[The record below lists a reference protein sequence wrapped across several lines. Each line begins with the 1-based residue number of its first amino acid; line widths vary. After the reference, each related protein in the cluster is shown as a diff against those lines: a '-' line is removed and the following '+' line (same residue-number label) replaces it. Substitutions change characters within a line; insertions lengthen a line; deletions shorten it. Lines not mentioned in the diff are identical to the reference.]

1 MKVLSYKQ
9 YQMAEDLANFI
20 ANPIINESDDKD
32 TQIDSILKKLSN
44 DLRFNYGL
52 VFTFGVGVRAMYPI
66 VEGLIKNGV
75 LKVEPTMENIV
86 LVSIAALT
94 ITYLEESKN
103 KVGDPEVPCD
113 CKSKSK
119 DCKNCGGTGMIKS
132 VVTKQ
137 DARTILEELKLR
149 GIGNG
154 IIKKMV
160 ECFKFLGTI
169 LKDLFKN
176 TPYIINGL
184 IDMLA
189 YTSILIPTMNAI
201 SAIIGKYDL
210 TMSTL
215 IGNSAAIALGI
226 STFLAKY
233 GFDWLIKK
241 FKNKFGFNT
250 KGLDIPTAVRPYDIV
265 DSDTDEEILGNN
277 KLIKEQ

>member
-20 ANPIINESDDKD
+20 ANPIIKESDDKD
-32 TQIDSILKKLSN
+32 PQVDSILKKLSN

-52 VFTFGVGVRAMYPI
+52 VFTFGVGVKAMYPI
-66 VEGLIKNGV
+66 VEGLITNGV

-113 CKSKSK
+113 CKIKSK

-154 IIKKMV
+154 IIKKMA
-160 ECFKFLGTI
+160 ECFKFLGNI

-176 TPYIINGL
+176 TPYIVNGL
-184 IDMLA
+184 IDMLG
-189 YTSILIPTMNAI
+189 YTSILIPAMNGI
-201 SAIIGKYDL
+201 SAIIGKYDI
-210 TMSTL
+210 TMDTL
-215 IGNSAAIALGI
+215 IGNTSAIVLGI
-226 STFLAKY
+226 SIFLSKY
-233 GFDWLIKK
+233 GFDWLVNK

-250 KGLDIPTAVRPYDIV
+250 KGLDVPTAVRSYDIV
-265 DSDTDEEILGNN
+265 DSDTDQETLGGN

>member
-154 IIKKMV
+154 IIKKMA
-160 ECFKFLGTI
+160 ECFKFLGNI

-176 TPYIINGL
+176 TPYIVNGL
-184 IDMLA
+184 IDMLG
-189 YTSILIPTMNAI
+189 YTSILIPAMNGI
-201 SAIIGKYDL
+201 SAVIGKYDI
-210 TMSTL
+210 TMDTL
-215 IGNSAAIALGI
+215 IGNTSAIVLGI
-226 STFLAKY
+226 SIFLSKY
-233 GFDWLIKK
+233 GFDWLVNK

-250 KGLDIPTAVRPYDIV
+250 KGLDVPTAVRSYDIV
-265 DSDTDEEILGNN
+265 DSDTDQENLVGN

>member
-154 IIKKMV
+154 IIKKMA
-160 ECFKFLGTI
+160 ECFKFLGNI

-176 TPYIINGL
+176 TPYIVNGL
-184 IDMLA
+184 IDMLG
-189 YTSILIPTMNAI
+189 YTSILIPAMNGI
-201 SAIIGKYDL
+201 SAIIGKYDI
-210 TMSTL
+210 TMDTL
-215 IGNSAAIALGI
+215 IGNTSAIVLGI
-226 STFLAKY
+226 SIFLSKY
-233 GFDWLIKK
+233 GFDWLVNK

-250 KGLDIPTAVRPYDIV
+250 KGLDVPTAVRSYDIV
-265 DSDTDEEILGNN
+265 DSDTDQETLGGN

>member
-9 YQMAEDLANFI
+9 YQMAEDLSNFI
-20 ANPIINESDDKD
+20 VNSPINESDNKNN
-32 TQIDSILKKLSN
+32 QIDSILKKLSK
-44 DLRFNYGL
+44 DLKFNYGL
-52 VFTFGVGVRAMYPI
+52 VFTFGVGVRVMYPI

-75 LKVEPTMENIV
+75 LKIEATMENII
-86 LVSIAALT
+86 LISIAAIT

-103 KVGDPEVPCD
+103 KVGDSEFPCD
-113 CKSKSK
+113 CKNNK
-119 DCKNCGGTGMIKS
+119 DCKICGGTGIVKS
-132 VVTKQ
+132 IVSKQ
-137 DARTILEELKLR
+137 DTRTILEELKLK

-160 ECFKFLGTI
+160 ECFKFLGSI

-189 YTSILIPTMNAI
+189 YTSILIPIMNGI
-201 SAIIGKYDL
+201 STIVGKYDL
-210 TMSTL
+210 TMDSL
-215 IGNSAAIALGI
+215 IGNSSAIILGI
-226 STFLAKY
+226 STFLSKY

-241 FKNKFGFNT
+241 VKNKFGFNT
-250 KGLDIPTAVRPYDIV
+250 KGLDTPTVVNTYNGIS
-265 DSDTDEEILGNN
+265 DSEIDEKTLGKN

>member
-154 IIKKMV
+154 IIKKMA
-160 ECFKFLGTI
+160 ECFKFLGNI

-176 TPYIINGL
+176 TPYIVNGL
-184 IDMLA
+184 IDMLG
-189 YTSILIPTMNAI
+189 YTSILIPAMNGI
-201 SAIIGKYDL
+201 SAIIGKYDI
-210 TMSTL
+210 TMDTL
-215 IGNSAAIALGI
+215 IGNTSAIVLGI
-226 STFLAKY
+226 SIFLSKY
-233 GFDWLIKK
+233 GFDWLVNK

-250 KGLDIPTAVRPYDIV
+250 KGLDVPTAVRSYDIV
-265 DSDTDEEILGNN
+265 DSVTDEETLGGN

>member
-1 MKVLSYKQ
+1 MKVLTYRQ
-9 YQMAEDLANFI
+9 YQMAEDLSNFI
-20 ANPIINESDDKD
+20 ANSPINESDNKN
-32 TQIDSILKKLSN
+32 TEIDSILKKLSK

-52 VFTFGVGVRAMYPI
+52 VFTFGVGVRVMYPI
-66 VEGLIKNGV
+66 VEGLITNGV
-75 LKVEPTMENIV
+75 LKIEPTIENIV
-86 LVSIAALT
+86 LISIAALT

-113 CKSKSK
+113 CKIKSK

-132 VVTKQ
+132 VVSKQ

-149 GIGNG
+149 GVGNG

-189 YTSILIPTMNAI
+189 YTSILIPAMNGINAI
-201 SAIIGKYDL
+201 VGKYDL
-210 TMSTL
+210 TMDTL
-215 IGNSAAIALGI
+215 VGNSAAILLGI
-226 STFLAKY
+226 STFLSKY
-233 GFDWLIKK
+233 GFDWLVKK
-241 FKNKFGFNT
+241 FKKVGFNT
-250 KGLDIPTAVRPYDIV
+250 IGLDIPTVVRPYDIV
-265 DSDTDEEILGNN
+265 DSDTDDKILGNS

>member
-154 IIKKMV
+154 IIKKMA
-160 ECFKFLGTI
+160 ECFKFLGNI

-176 TPYIINGL
+176 TPYIVNGL
-184 IDMLA
+184 IDMLG
-189 YTSILIPTMNAI
+189 YTSILIPAMNGI
-201 SAIIGKYDL
+201 SAIIGKYDI
-210 TMSTL
+210 TMDTL
-215 IGNSAAIALGI
+215 IGNTSAIVLGI
-226 STFLAKY
+226 SIFLSKY
-233 GFDWLIKK
+233 GFDWLVNK

-250 KGLDIPTAVRPYDIV
+250 KGLDVPTAVRSYDIV
-265 DSDTDEEILGNN
+265 DSDTDEETLGGN

>member
-113 CKSKSK
+113 CKIKSK

-154 IIKKMV
+154 IIKKMA
-160 ECFKFLGTI
+160 ECFKFLGNI

-176 TPYIINGL
+176 TPYIVNGL
-184 IDMLA
+184 IDMLG
-189 YTSILIPTMNAI
+189 YTSILIPAMNGI
-201 SAIIGKYDL
+201 SAIIGKYDI
-210 TMSTL
+210 TMDTL
-215 IGNSAAIALGI
+215 IGNTSAIVLGI
-226 STFLAKY
+226 SIFLSKY
-233 GFDWLIKK
+233 GFDWLVNK

-250 KGLDIPTAVRPYDIV
+250 KGLDVPTAVRSYDIV
-265 DSDTDEEILGNN
+265 DSDTDQETLGGN

>member
-103 KVGDPEVPCD
+103 NVGDPEVPCD
-113 CKSKSK
+113 CKIKSK

-154 IIKKMV
+154 IIKKMA
-160 ECFKFLGTI
+160 ECFKFLGNI

-176 TPYIINGL
+176 TPYIVNGL
-184 IDMLA
+184 IDMLG
-189 YTSILIPTMNAI
+189 YTSILIPAMNGI
-201 SAIIGKYDL
+201 SAIIGKYDI
-210 TMSTL
+210 TMDTL
-215 IGNSAAIALGI
+215 IGNTSAIVLGI
-226 STFLAKY
+226 SIFLSKY
-233 GFDWLIKK
+233 GFDWLVNK

-250 KGLDIPTAVRPYDIV
+250 KGLDVPTAVRSYDIV
-265 DSDTDEEILGNN
+265 DSDTDQETLGSN

>member
-113 CKSKSK
+113 CKIKSK
-119 DCKNCGGTGMIKS
+119 DCENCGGTGMIKS

-154 IIKKMV
+154 IIKKMA
-160 ECFKFLGTI
+160 ECFKFLGKI

-176 TPYIINGL
+176 TPYIVNGL
-184 IDMLA
+184 IDMLG
-189 YTSILIPTMNAI
+189 YTSILIPAMNGI
-201 SAIIGKYDL
+201 SAIIGKYDI
-210 TMSTL
+210 TMDTL
-215 IGNSAAIALGI
+215 IGNTSAIVLGI
-226 STFLAKY
+226 SIFLSKY
-233 GFDWLIKK
+233 GFDWLVNK

-250 KGLDIPTAVRPYDIV
+250 KGLDVPTAVRSYDIV
-265 DSDTDEEILGNN
+265 DSDTDQETLGGN

>member
-1 MKVLSYKQ
+1 MKVLSYRQ

-20 ANPIINESDDKD
+20 ANPIINESDNKN
-32 TQIDSILKKLSN
+32 TEIDGILKKLSQ

-52 VFTFGVGVRAMYPI
+52 VFTFGVGVKAMYPI
-66 VEGLIKNGV
+66 VDGLITNGV

-94 ITYLEESKN
+94 ITYLEESRN
-103 KVGDPEVPCD
+103 KIGDSEVPCD

-119 DCKNCGGTGMIKS
+119 DCKNCGGTGMITS
-132 VVTKQ
+132 VVSKQ

-184 IDMLA
+184 IDMLD
-189 YTSILIPTMNAI
+189 YTSILIPAMNGI

-210 TMSTL
+210 TMDNL

-250 KGLDIPTAVRPYDIV
+250 KGLDIPTAVRSYDIV

>member
-1 MKVLSYKQ
+1 
-9 YQMAEDLANFI
+9 
-20 ANPIINESDDKD
+20 
-32 TQIDSILKKLSN
+32 
-44 DLRFNYGL
+44 
-52 VFTFGVGVRAMYPI
+52 
-66 VEGLIKNGV
+66 
-75 LKVEPTMENIV
+75 
-86 LVSIAALT
+86 
-94 ITYLEESKN
+94 
-103 KVGDPEVPCD
+103 
-113 CKSKSK
+113 
-119 DCKNCGGTGMIKS
+119 
-132 VVTKQ
+132 
-137 DARTILEELKLR
+137 
-149 GIGNG
+149 
-154 IIKKMV
+154 MV

-189 YTSILIPTMNAI
+189 YTSILIPAMNGI

-210 TMSTL
+210 TMDNL

-250 KGLDIPTAVRPYDIV
+250 KGLDIPTAVRSYDIV

>member
-20 ANPIINESDDKD
+20 ANPIIKESDDKD
-32 TQIDSILKKLSN
+32 PQVDSILKKLSN

-113 CKSKSK
+113 CKNKSK

-154 IIKKMV
+154 IIKKMA
-160 ECFKFLGTI
+160 ECFKFLGNI

-176 TPYIINGL
+176 TPYIVNGL
-184 IDMLA
+184 IDMLG
-189 YTSILIPTMNAI
+189 YTSILIPAMNGI
-201 SAIIGKYDL
+201 SAIIGKYDI
-210 TMSTL
+210 TMDTL
-215 IGNSAAIALGI
+215 IGNTSAIVLGI
-226 STFLAKY
+226 SIFLSKY
-233 GFDWLIKK
+233 GFDWLVNK

-250 KGLDIPTAVRPYDIV
+250 KGLDVPTAVRSYDIV
-265 DSDTDEEILGNN
+265 DSDTDQETLGGN

>member
-32 TQIDSILKKLSN
+32 PQIDSILKKLSN

-154 IIKKMV
+154 IIKKMA
-160 ECFKFLGTI
+160 ECFKFLGNI

-176 TPYIINGL
+176 TPYIVNGL
-184 IDMLA
+184 IDMLG
-189 YTSILIPTMNAI
+189 YTSILIPAMNGI
-201 SAIIGKYDL
+201 SAIIGKYDI
-210 TMSTL
+210 TMDTL
-215 IGNSAAIALGI
+215 IGNTSAIVLGI
-226 STFLAKY
+226 SIFLSKY
-233 GFDWLIKK
+233 GFDWLVNK

-250 KGLDIPTAVRPYDIV
+250 KGLDVPTAVRSYDIV
-265 DSDTDEEILGNN
+265 DSDTDEETLGGN

>member
-1 MKVLSYKQ
+1 
-9 YQMAEDLANFI
+9 MAEDLANFI
-20 ANPIINESDDKD
+20 ANPIINESDNKD
-32 TQIDSILKKLSN
+32 TEINGILKKLSQ

-52 VFTFGVGVRAMYPI
+52 VFTFGVGVKAMYPI
-66 VEGLIKNGV
+66 VDGLITNGV

-103 KVGDPEVPCD
+103 RIGDSEVPCD

-132 VVTKQ
+132 VVSKK

-154 IIKKMV
+154 LIKKMV

-176 TPYIINGL
+176 TPYIVNGL
-184 IDMLA
+184 IDMLG
-189 YTSILIPTMNAI
+189 YTAILIPAMNGI
-201 SAIIGKYDL
+201 SAIIGKYDI
-210 TMSTL
+210 TMDTL

-226 STFLAKY
+226 TTFLSKY
-233 GFDWLIKK
+233 GFEWLIKK

-250 KGLDIPTAVRPYDIV
+250 KGLDIPTVVRPYDII
-265 DSDTDEEILGNN
+265 DSDTDEETLDGN

>member
-154 IIKKMV
+154 IIKKMA
-160 ECFKFLGTI
+160 ECFKFLGNI

-176 TPYIINGL
+176 TPYIVNGL
-184 IDMLA
+184 IDMLG
-189 YTSILIPTMNAI
+189 YTSILIPAMNGI
-201 SAIIGKYDL
+201 SAIIGKYDI
-210 TMSTL
+210 TMDTL
-215 IGNSAAIALGI
+215 IGNTSAIVLGI
-226 STFLAKY
+226 SIFLSKY
-233 GFDWLIKK
+233 GFDWLVNK

-250 KGLDIPTAVRPYDIV
+250 KGLDVPTAVRSYDIV
-265 DSDTDEEILGNN
+265 ESDTDQETLGN

>member
-9 YQMAEDLANFI
+9 YQMAEDLSNFI
-20 ANPIINESDDKD
+20 ANSPLNESDNKN
-32 TQIDSILKKLSN
+32 TEIDGILKKLSQ

-52 VFTFGVGVRAMYPI
+52 VFTFGVGVRVMYPI
-66 VEGLIKNGV
+66 VEGLITNGV
-75 LKVEPTMENIV
+75 LKIEPTMENIV
-86 LVSIAALT
+86 LISIAALT

-113 CKSKSK
+113 CKIKSK

-132 VVTKQ
+132 VVSKQ

-189 YTSILIPTMNAI
+189 YTSILIPAMNGINAI
-201 SAIIGKYDL
+201 VGKYDL
-210 TMSTL
+210 TMDTL
-215 IGNSAAIALGI
+215 VGNSAAILLGI
-226 STFLAKY
+226 STFLSKY
-233 GFDWLIKK
+233 GFDWLVKK
-241 FKNKFGFNT
+241 FKKFGFNT
-250 KGLDIPTAVRPYDIV
+250 KGLDIPTAVRSYDIV
-265 DSDTDEEILGNN
+265 DSDTDEETLGNN

>member
-66 VEGLIKNGV
+66 VEGLITNGV

-103 KVGDPEVPCD
+103 NVGDPEVPCD
-113 CKSKSK
+113 CKIKSK

-154 IIKKMV
+154 IIKKMA
-160 ECFKFLGTI
+160 ECFKFLGNI

-176 TPYIINGL
+176 TPYIVNGL
-184 IDMLA
+184 IDMLG
-189 YTSILIPTMNAI
+189 YTSILIPAMNGI
-201 SAIIGKYDL
+201 SAIIGKYDI
-210 TMSTL
+210 TMDTL
-215 IGNSAAIALGI
+215 IGNTSAIVLGI
-226 STFLAKY
+226 SIFLSKY
-233 GFDWLIKK
+233 GFDWLVNK

-250 KGLDIPTAVRPYDIV
+250 KGLDVPTAVRSYDIV
-265 DSDTDEEILGNN
+265 DSDTDQETLGSN